1 MNLSNIAE
9 IIIEGYFFCCFVRPF
24 IRKRHVAEWTGITY
38 FLMMLFL
45 WLVPWEVRHS
55 DLCGMAGAFVVM
67 YLLERR
73 NLEQK
78 IFLSVTGSLL
88 FWIESGFALIPRNI
102 YFVFVLMTKYLNER
116 EWLQFFC
123 YLLFEILYCVLQGIL
138 LHFMVRLMHRIYIR
152 KEENVTKKEL
162 GLLLLP
168 LFSVLVGRF
177 ILAFVVDVYLKDT
190 GQYIWNVH
198 GEYEWLKIIYQVV
211 SFSAVLL
218 TLVVYQKIRE
228 AKQREKEDAVL
239 LEQQRR
245 IEIHIREVEG
255 LYREVKGLYR
265 EVKGLR
271 HDMGN
276 HVVVLENLFLNHE
289 GEELKQY
296 FKKLKEELLMAQD
309 SLGGYGGGSK
319 NPVTDIVLA
328 EKKRQAKEEGIA
340 FESGF
345 HYPQDAGLNAFDISV
360 ILNNSLAN
368 ALEAARTC
376 DIPYVKIRSWR
387 RRKAFMIEVENNF
400 SGTLMTTGDGELPQ
414 STKQDEE
421 QHGFGLANIRRVA
434 QKYYG
439 DVDIVQEGERVRLN
453 VMLMLRAEEK
463 DT

>member
-9 IIIEGYFFCCFVRPF
+9 IIIEGYFFCRFVRPF
-24 IRKRHVAEWTGITY
+24 VRKRHVAKWTGLAY

-45 WLVPWEVRHS
+45 WLVPWEVRYS

-102 YFVFVLMTKYLNER
+102 YFILVLMTKYFNEK

-123 YLLFEILYCVLQGIL
+123 YLLFEVLYCVLQGIL
-138 LHFMVRLMHRIYIR
+138 LHFMVRLIHRIYIR

-177 ILAFVVDVYLKDT
+177 ILAFVVDVYLRDT

-245 IEIHIREVEG
+245 IEIHIREVE
-255 LYREVKGLYR
+255 GLYR

-400 SGTLMTTGDGELPQ
+400 SGTLKTTGDGELPQ

-453 VMLMLRAEEK
+453 VMLMLRTEEK

>member
-9 IIIEGYFFCCFVRPF
+9 IIIEGYFFCRFVRPF
-24 IRKRHVAEWTGITY
+24 IRKRHAAEWTGLAY
-38 FLMMLFL
+38 FFMMLFL

-138 LHFMVRLMHRIYIR
+138 LHFMVRLMHRMYIR

-162 GLLLLP
+162 GFLLLP

-255 LYREVKGLYR
+255 LYREVKGL
-265 EVKGLR
+265 R

-309 SLGGYGGGSK
+309 SLEGYGGGSK

-387 RRKAFMIEVENNF
+387 RRKAFMIEVENSF
-400 SGTLMTTGDGELPQ
+400 SGTLKTTGDGELPQ

-453 VMLMLRAEEK
+453 VMLMLREEEK

>member
-1 MNLSNIAE
+1 M
-9 IIIEGYFFCCFVRPF
+9 
-24 IRKRHVAEWTGITY
+24 
-38 FLMMLFL
+38 
-45 WLVPWEVRHS
+45 
-55 DLCGMAGAFVVM
+55 
-67 YLLERR
+67 
-73 NLEQK
+73 
-78 IFLSVTGSLL
+78 
-88 FWIESGFALIPRNI
+88 
-102 YFVFVLMTKYLNER
+102 
-116 EWLQFFC
+116 
-123 YLLFEILYCVLQGIL
+123 
-138 LHFMVRLMHRIYIR
+138 
-152 KEENVTKKEL
+152 
-162 GLLLLP
+162 LLP

-255 LYREVKGLYR
+255 LYREVKGL
-265 EVKGLR
+265 R

-328 EKKRQAKEEGIA
+328 EKKRQ
-340 FESGF
+340 
-345 HYPQDAGLNAFDISV
+345 Q
-360 ILNNSLAN
+360 
-368 ALEAARTC
+368 
-376 DIPYVKIRSWR
+376 
-387 RRKAFMIEVENNF
+387 RRK
-400 SGTLMTTGDGELPQ
+400 ELPLKVG
-414 STKQDEE
+414 ST
-421 QHGFGLANIRRVA
+421 IRRMR
-434 QKYYG
+434 G
-439 DVDIVQEGERVRLN
+439 
-453 VMLMLRAEEK
+453 
-463 DT
+463 